1 MILKQLVQI
10 GQVGKKID
18 KAYLLDEIANQGDFY
33 PKLLNIIFDK
43 DVRFFAVV
51 DKINSGLSDIGLLS
65 FKSNQELDEELFS
78 LLNILSSEELRG
90 NAANQKCIDFANQL
104 NGSDEVEM
112 FLNILD
118 NKLRLGINATDV
130 NKYCKKLNIKQFEV
144 MFAKRL
150 DKVKNIKFNNS
161 YVIQPKIDGMRC
173 IGIKYPNQGIK
184 FYTRTG
190 KDITSLQI
198 LEKQVNDAF
207 WDSCFVM
214 DGEVESGACLEEV
227 GAIRR
232 KTEQVE
238 DSILTLFGSYKLT
251 QWLSK
256 NHTETYESVYERTC
270 MLINNTPSLINFR
283 VIPSFKIT
291 PSNEDQ
297 FYTLIDG
304 YYQQFLEQKYEGAVL
319 KTIDHI
325 YSPSVGTKRSDDWIK
340 IKPQESTEGKIVDI
354 LEGEA
359 SHQGMVGKFM
369 VKWLDK
375 TFEIAPGKLSHEKR
389 QQIWN
394 NKQDYIGLNLE
405 FTYQLL
411 SKYGIPRHAGAVK
424 IRGI

>member
-1 MILKQLVQI
+1 MILKQLNQI
-10 GQVGKKID
+10 GQISKKID

-43 DVRFFAVV
+43 DVRFFS
-51 DKINSGLSDIGLLS
+51 DTKKINNGLSDIGLLS
-65 FKSNQELDEELFS
+65 FKSNQELDEELFN
-78 LLNILSSEELRG
+78 LLNVLSSEELRG

-104 NGSDEVEM
+104 NDSDEVEM

-130 NKYCKKLNIKQFEV
+130 NKYCKNLNIEQFEV

-150 DKVKNIKFNNS
+150 DKVKNIDYTKE
-161 YVIQPKIDGMRC
+161 YYIQPKIDGMRC
-173 IGIKYPNQGIK
+173 IGIKYANTGIK

-198 LEKQVNDAF
+198 LEKQINDEF
-207 WDSCFVM
+207 WGNNFVM
-214 DGEVESGACLEEV
+214 DGEVESGSCLEEV

-232 KTEQVE
+232 KDEQVE
-238 DSILTLFGSYKLT
+238 DSILTLFGIYNLD
-251 QWLSK
+251 QWLNK
-256 NHTETYESVYERTC
+256 EHTETYKDVYRRTVDV
-270 MLINNTPSLINFR
+270 INSTSSLINFR
-283 VIPSFKIT
+283 VIPSFKIHAT
-291 PSNEDQ
+291 SEDL
-297 FYTLIDG
+297 FHTLIDG

-319 KTIDHI
+319 KTIDHV
-325 YSPSVGTKRSDDWIK
+325 YQPSVGTKRSDNWIK
-340 IKPQESTEGKIVDI
+340 IKPQESTDGKIVDI
-354 LEGEA
+354 LEGIA

-389 QQIWN
+389 QEIWN
-394 NKQDYIGLNLE
+394 NKENYIGMTLE

-424 IRGI
+424 LRGN